1 MIKVYEIKETIQGSD
16 IIGVMYSIQIL
27 IQDIIRLTD
36 NKELVSY
43 EDYDFI
49 NTLLVKVERTLRKID
64 SIIKLN

>member
-49 NTLLVKVERTLRKID
+49 NTLLVKVERTIRKID

>member
-16 IIGVMYSIQIL
+16 IIGLMYSIQIL

-36 NKELVSY
+36 NKGLVSY